1 MFQPVT
7 LALFRGLFHSIL
19 AAAGPLGHELPKARN
34 AAGRRLGGK
43 ATWLKKSNAF
53 ECDRQM
59 KFGKNSVFC
68 LRTDRRVCKEFQKY
82 LRWCAKL
89 RDCSP
94 SLLV

>member
-19 AAAGPLGHELPKARN
+19 AAAGLPKARN

-59 KFGKNSVFC
+59 QV
-68 LRTDRRVCKEFQKY
+68 RKE
-82 LRWCAKL
+82 
-89 RDCSP
+89 
-94 SLLV
+94 